1 MNIVISKDKTTILKG
16 VAILFMILHHVF
28 IKEFYIEQPEILSSS
43 VAVRMQIAMKMCVGI
58 YTFIIGYGFWFCK
71 SYSTGYV
78 FGHIG
83 KLLRQYWIVFVFLI
97 LPISIW
103 GDCLKTHSSQNVS

>member
-16 VAILFMILHHVF
+16 VAILFMILHHVL

-58 YTFIIGYGFWFCK
+58 NIYQCG
-71 SYSTGYV
+71 
-78 FGHIG
+78 
-83 KLLRQYWIVFVFLI
+83 
-97 LPISIW
+97 PIS
-103 GDCLKTHSSQNVS
+103 CQ